1 MKPTVLIPELIAP
14 PGLEL
19 LERECNVIAPWKD
32 GATDTESDSRA
43 LLPQADAVV
52 VRLFRVDEADLAR
65 SEHLKIISKHGVG
78 LDNIDL
84 EAATRRKVAVATT
97 LTANSNAVAEQTL
110 ALMFALARHTPAAF
124 EAAKAGLFAERHRFV
139 GQELQGRTLGIVGV
153 GRIGSRVATKAA
165 LGLGME
171 VRAYDPP
178 LDKSTYDGPAVFEN
192 SLATL
197 LAKSDILTLHVPLT
211 DETRYMINAETLAL
225 MQPGALLINTCRG
238 GVVDGV
244 ALVAALDSGALRG
257 AALDVFEEEPLPADH
272 PFCRT
277 PGLLITPHVS
287 AATEESYQLM
297 SVQAAE
303 AVLDVLGGRVPEG
316 IVDPAAL
323 E

>member
-1 MKPTVLIPELIAP
+1 MNPTVLIPELIAP
-14 PGLEL
+14 PGLEM
-19 LERECNVIAPWKD
+19 LERECNVIAPWRN
-32 GATDTESDSRA
+32 GATDTESESRA
-43 LLPQADAVV
+43 LLPQADAVI
-52 VRLFRVDEADLAR
+52 VRLFRVDKADLAR
-65 SEHLKIISKHGVG
+65 SERLKIISKHGVG

-84 EAATRRKVAVATT
+84 EAAARRKVAVATT

-124 EAAKAGLFAERHRFV
+124 EAAKDGLFDQRHRFV
-139 GQELQGRTLGIVGV
+139 GRELKGRTLGIVGV

-178 LDKSTYDGPAVFEN
+178 LDKSTYHGPAVFED

-197 LAKSDILTLHVPLT
+197 LARSDILTLHVPLT
-211 DETRYMINAETLAL
+211 DETRYMINAETLAHL
-225 MQPGALLINTCRG
+225 PPGALVINTCRG
-238 GVVDGV
+238 GVVDE
-244 ALVAALDSGALRG
+244 AALLAALNSGALGG

-297 SVQAAE
+297 SIQAAE
-303 AVLDVLGGRVPEG
+303 AVLDVLGGKVPEG
-316 IVDPAAL
+316 IVDPAVL
-323 E
+323 G